1 MLSLEEAQQRI
12 LSTVRPLPPADL
24 PLAQSAGRF
33 LATSVSS
40 PINLPPFD
48 NSAMDGYAVIAA
60 DIASASETTPTP
72 LRLIGKT
79 AAGAVFQGEVTPGT
93 CVRLFTGSPLP
104 SGADAVV
111 IQEDTTVD
119 PAHPELIHVRDRAR
133 PWENVRLK
141 GEDVKSGSA
150 IAQIGDRLTF
160 GRLSLLAA
168 TGFANAHVHRAP
180 TVALI
185 ATGSELREGGQDLQP
200 WQIFESNRIGL
211 SALVAAAGATANIHA
226 IVPDSLEATERALGT
241 ALESSDLVITSG
253 GVSVGEF
260 DHVKQAFENLGGT
273 LDFWRVAIRPGK
285 PFVFGQCQNKCLFG
299 LPGNPVSAMVTFL
312 LLARPA
318 LLKMQGA
325 REFGLRSQPGL
336 LTTEIINRGDR
347 RHFVRVTLQDD
358 GTVVSAVLQ
367 GSHALS
373 SLATAN
379 GMIDTP
385 PKSGFHPGETVQ
397 VLRWD

>member
-1 MLSLEEAQQRI
+1 MLSLEDAQQRI
-12 LSTVRPLPPADL
+12 LSAVLPLAPAVL

-33 LATSVSS
+33 LATDVSS
-40 PINLPPFD
+40 PIHLPPFD
-48 NSAMDGYAVIAA
+48 NSAMDGYALISA

-72 LRLIGKT
+72 LRMIGKT
-79 AAGAVFQGEVTPGT
+79 AAGAVFEGQVTPGT
-93 CVRLFTGSPLP
+93 CVRVFTGSPLP

-111 IQEDTTVD
+111 MQEDTTID
-119 PAHPELIHVRDRAR
+119 PAKPDTLFVRDRAR

-141 GEDVKSGSA
+141 GEDVKSGST
-150 IAQIGDRLTF
+150 IAQAGDRLTF

-168 TGFANAHVHRAP
+168 TGFASAHVHRAP

-185 ATGSELREGGQDLQP
+185 ATGSELREGGQDLNP
-200 WQIFESNRIGL
+200 GQIFESNRVGL
-211 SALVAAAGATANIHA
+211 GALVAAAGATPNIHA
-226 IVPDSLEATERALGT
+226 IVPDSLEATEDCLRA
-241 ALESSDLVITSG
+241 ALESSDVVITSG

-260 DHVKQAFENLGGT
+260 DHVKHAFENLGGT

-285 PFVFGQCQNKCLFG
+285 PFVFGQWKNKCLFG

-325 REFGLRSQPGL
+325 REFGLRAQPGL

-358 GTVVSAVLQ
+358 GTVVSAGLQ

-379 GMIDTP
+379 GLIDAP
-385 PKSGFHPGETVQ
+385 PKGGFRSGATVQ